1 MVLSQP
7 HHVSYYKLGH
17 YPSISFR
24 IAFTSWYKAINMSL
38 FFHPLRHLGLQWVG
52 NDGEIFFHVSTQL
65 LGHITGKSLNV
76 EKSRV
81 KKINVLPAL
90 FCWRFSSFR
99 GFFLG
104 DGDFGEMSTLVN
116 INFSRFDDTEEM
128 DESFMR
134 KIILYMPIDRFF
146 FVLSF
151 SLFTT
156 LVNQCQ
162 ASGNSSIR
170 RYTLRILLWNALVR

>member
-1 MVLSQP
+1 MVQGNKYVIILPPSA
-7 HHVSYYKLGH
+7 SLGAPMGGKWWGNFFPCFH
-17 YPSISFR
+17 PAFRTYHGKIAERREIQGEKNKCSSSSILL
-24 IAFTSWYKAINMSL
+24 TL
-38 FFHPLRHLGLQWVG
+38 FF
-52 NDGEIFFHVSTQL
+52 I
-65 LGHITGKSLNV
+65 
-76 EKSRV
+76 SR
-81 KKINVLPAL
+81 I
-90 FCWRFSSFR
+90 
-99 GFFLG
+99 FLG

-151 SLFTT
+151 LLFTT